1 MTIFAQMHKQEQFKG
16 SEFPRAIVS
25 SDSICGWSQDDYEG
39 F

>member
-16 SEFPRAIVS
+16 SEFSCGRVS